1 MANTVDKGIRQYF
14 NDLKEKKIGVKEVTQ
29 SVSLSKLL
37 LNNIFEKIKEYIVE
51 LEKMLKSN
59 PDSIVKSNQKKLY
72 DLQSQLDL
80 DDEKGVLTSDGSKEE
95 SKTQDGKPQADSLDN
110 KLKARLET
118 NKPNMLMKK
127 VFFNPKRYIL
137 WEFDERVGK
146 QEKKFF

>member
-1 MANTVDKGIRQYF
+1 
-14 NDLKEKKIGVKEVTQ
+14 
-29 SVSLSKLL
+29 
-37 LNNIFEKIKEYIVE
+37 
-51 LEKMLKSN
+51 MLKSN
-59 PDSIVKSNQKKLY
+59 PDSIVKSNQKMLY

>member
-1 MANTVDKGIRQYF
+1 
-14 NDLKEKKIGVKEVTQ
+14 
-29 SVSLSKLL
+29 LL

-95 SKTQDGKPQADSLDN
+95 SKT
-110 KLKARLET
+110 
-118 NKPNMLMKK
+118 
-127 VFFNPKRYIL
+127 
-137 WEFDERVGK
+137 
-146 QEKKFF
+146 